1 MSTPQ
6 QPAWAPPPPRAH
18 HVLPVVRRH
27 PSDAHEHNRLALI
40 LALSI
45 AVVSVLGAVV
55 GWRAE
60 VHASRASRFE
70 QDSVAASI
78 AATQVEAQ
86 GDAEATKAQSK
97 YDHYKKLADEANE
110 LSPGACGPDGKRTTL
125 SDLDAGTLCE
135 TQVQF
140 SGYST
145 NFYVDDK
152 GNFDLKKYAADYV
165 AAQSDGDP
173 LDPEEIAGVAETE
186 RHHEDAMLYLSLFL
200 VLALA
205 LLTMA
210 RLGRSTSAR
219 LVLAVPGWIVLIGS
233 AVYLIAA
240 EV

>member
-6 QPAWAPPPPRAH
+6 QPAWAPPPPREHRVPAQPKKSEH
-18 HVLPVVRRH
+18 
-27 PSDAHEHNRLALI
+27 AHEHNRLALI

-45 AVVSVLGAVV
+45 AVVSVLGAIV

-86 GDAEATKAQSK
+86 ADAEATKAQSK
-97 YDHYKKLADEANE
+97 YDHYKRLANEANE
-110 LSPGACGPDGKRTTL
+110 LSPGACDPGGSRSSL
-125 SDLDAGTLCE
+125 VELDAGTLCE

-140 SGYST
+140 SGYASDY
-145 NFYVDDK
+145 YVDDK
-152 GNFDLKKYAADYV
+152 GNFDLEKYAQDYV
-165 AAQSDGDP
+165 SAQNERDP
-173 LDPEEIAGVAETE
+173 LNPEEVAALAETE

-210 RLGRSTSAR
+210 RLGKSVPGR
-219 LVLAVPGWIVLIGS
+219 LLLAVPGWVVLIGS
-233 AVYLIAA
+233 AVYLVVA
-240 EV
+240 EA

>member
-1 MSTPQ
+1 MSTTQ
-6 QPAWAPPPPRAH
+6 EPAWAPPPPRPH
-18 HVLPVVRRH
+18 HVPPASNKH
-27 PSDAHEHNRLALI
+27 ASDAHEHNRLALI

-97 YDHYKKLADEANE
+97 YDHYKRLADEANE
-110 LSPGACGPDGKRTTL
+110 LSPGACGPGGARRTI

-140 SGYST
+140 SGYASD
-145 NFYVDDK
+145 FYVDAK
-152 GNFDLKKYAADYV
+152 GNFNLEKYAEDYV
-165 AAQSDGDP
+165 EAQSDANP
-173 LDPEEIAGVAETE
+173 VNPEEIAAVAENE

-210 RLGRSTSAR
+210 RLGKSTSAR
-219 LVLAVPGWIVLIGS
+219 FVLAIPGWIVLIGS
-233 AVYLIAA
+233 AVYLVAA